1 MLPRKRGREK
11 KIEFGSVLE
20 DTIYN
25 LVRVHNVNNPRFKVE
40 LDQARRVVKR
50 GLDLGNRETGIF
62 RLRMFL
68 SKKAGNYKSNYT
80 EDDDLL
86 WILTNK
92 NKKQMLQG
100 FHKGT
105 FIVTLVIAI
114 IVAGVIFNNY
124 TKKKYNEDIFG
135 KKIA

>member
-25 LVRVHNVNNPRFKVE
+25 LVRVHNVNNPRFKVK

-50 GLDLGNRETGIF
+50 GLDLGNRDTGIL

-86 WILTNK
+86 
-92 NKKQMLQG
+92 
-100 FHKGT
+100 
-105 FIVTLVIAI
+105 
-114 IVAGVIFNNY
+114 
-124 TKKKYNEDIFG
+124 
-135 KKIA
+135 

>member
-25 LVRVHNVNNPRFKVE
+25 LVRLHNVNNPRFKTE
-40 LDQARRVVKR
+40 LDDARRVVKR
-50 GLDLGNRETGIF
+50 GLDLGNSETGLK

-80 EDDDLL
+80 DDDDLL
-86 WILTNK
+86 
-92 NKKQMLQG
+92 
-100 FHKGT
+100 
-105 FIVTLVIAI
+105 
-114 IVAGVIFNNY
+114 
-124 TKKKYNEDIFG
+124 
-135 KKIA
+135 